1 MKKKL
6 VNLLAVSS
14 VGLLILASCK
24 KNDSVITANTNK
36 AGQFT
41 ASTTTPAIQVSK
53 VKDTTSI
60 ITFNFTASNY
70 GAPVVEQNNILQ
82 VDAVGDNWKNPASYT
97 LPKNATT
104 LGLSTAAF
112 DLLLLKVV
120 SPGTSS
126 KQVAVR
132 VEHQLSSAT
141 NFYSNVIN
149 MTVTPI
155 NLTSWIYVPGDYE
168 GWANNANSA
177 AAPHEDSLVS
187 VTGNGIYV
195 GIIDFRGYAG
205 STGSLQ
211 YKIVPTK
218 GDWSVAYGDAGG
230 GTISTSGGNLTV
242 PTAKPYL
249 LTVNLNNNTIT
260 AVPANYYSV
269 IGDAALGWGTDSE
282 MKYLNDGSGTWVNTL
297 ALVSTGSFKI
307 RENDDWTWS
316 WGIPKAGTAGDGVP
330 NTLNDSSNN
339 NITISASG
347 NYKIIFNYPAT
358 AASTGFTPA
367 VTVTYSVT
375 KQ

>member
-1 MKKKL
+1 MKKTL
-6 VNLLAVSS
+6 VNLLAVSG

-60 ITFNFTASNY
+60 ITFTFTASNY
-70 GAPVVEQNNILQ
+70 DAPVIEQNNILQ
-82 VDAVGDNWKNPASYT
+82 VDSVGDNWQKPASYT

-104 LGLSTAAF
+104 IGLSTAAF

-120 SPGTSS
+120 SPGTGS

-132 VEHQLSSAT
+132 VQHQLSSAT
-141 NFYSNVIN
+141 SVYSNVIN

-168 GWANNANSA
+168 GSNWPN
-177 AAPHEDSLVS
+177 PGPYEDSLVS
-187 VTGNGIYV
+187 VTGNGIYT
-195 GIIDFRGYAG
+195 GIIDFRGYPG

-211 YKIVPTK
+211 FKVIPVK

-230 GTISTSGGNLTV
+230 GTISTSGGNLSV

-249 LTVNLNNNTIT
+249 LTVNLNDNTIT
-260 AVPANYYSV
+260 AVPANYYSI
-269 IGDAALGWGTDSE
+269 IGDAALGWGTDVE
-282 MKYLNDGSGTWVNTL
+282 MKYLNDGSGIWTATL
-297 ALVSTGSFKI
+297 PLVSTGSFKF
-307 RENDDWTWS
+307 RENDDWTYS
-316 WGIPKAGTAGDGVP
+316 WGIPKAGEAGDGVP
-330 NTLNDSSNN
+330 NTLNDTKND
-339 NITISASG
+339 NISVAASG
-347 NYKIIFNYPAT
+347 NYKVTLNYPAT
-358 AASTGFTPA
+358 AASATFTPD